1 MYPISKAFL
10 QQLGPNG
17 KNRKIEWYGSMVT
30 ESGTEYPINTNII
43 GQGTGS
49 IKCACSLPFV
59 GGAYSASLD
68 VQLLL
73 GNVDPRTLK
82 NARIEL
88 FVRLVYPNPLTA
100 LTTWGDVLKFSW
112 GDLLSTTWKRESRT
126 IYTDIP
132 MGVYYV
138 IDAKRSYNSI
148 KISAND
154 SMVKFDA
161 DLPGMDSTS
170 RSVYGWLKWAC
181 DACGVELGMTK
192 EQIKAMPNGT
202 RSFVYAVLESN
213 VKTYRYLLEQ
223 MAAVLGAVAVIDRT
237 GKLILRRLNPE
248 PVAEITPDERFSS
261 EYEDTQSRYT
271 GLWLQYKAKAV
282 QEYYKNVDALDD
294 TGLVVDLGENPFLQ
308 ISNDSARNTTL
319 QNIADSFAGVTFNPF
334 KASIPFHPEYDLL
347 DVITFTGGHAPD
359 DCHGPITS
367 ITWKINGAVSIEC
380 ATPKEQVNPDRRNV
394 QTSGTSGSRV
404 SGGDF
409 WIKVCSAPE
418 EKLVFEDG
426 QDYEVAKLTVNCT
439 TDNTTMQI
447 AWTGFYTLD
456 EASRVTV
463 RVLVDGKN
471 IYDVSD
477 DQAAG
482 NHISNVTTGHSVA
495 SKGEYT
501 VIIAV
506 RAEVTE

>member
-1 MYPISKAFL
+1 MYPISAAFREM
-10 QQLGPNG
+10 LGPKG
-17 KNRKIEWYGSMVT
+17 RNRTIVWYGSMTT
-30 ESGTEYPINTNII
+30 ETGTRYDLDTDIFVP
-43 GQGTGS
+43 GTGS
-49 IKCACSLPFV
+49 IVFNCSLPFI

-73 GNVDPRTLK
+73 GNADPQTLK

-88 FVRLVYPNPLTA
+88 FVRMIHPEQLTSR
-100 LTTWGDVLKFSW
+100 TTWGDVLKFSW
-112 GDLLSTTWKRESRT
+112 SDLLSTTWKRETRT
-126 IYTDIP
+126 IYNDIP
-132 MGVYYV
+132 MGVFYV

-202 RSFVYAVLESN
+202 RSFVYAVLESD

-223 MAAVLGAVAVIDRT
+223 LAAVLGAIAVIDRT
-237 GKLILRRLNPE
+237 GKLVLRRLNPE
-248 PVAEITPDERFSS
+248 PVAEITPDDRFSS
-261 EYEDTQSRYT
+261 EYEDTQRRYT

-282 QEYYKNVDALDD
+282 QEYYKNVEALDD
-294 TGLVVDLGENPFLQ
+294 TGLVMDLGENPFLQ

-319 QNIADSFAGVTFNPF
+319 QNIVDSFAGVEFNPF
-334 KASIPFHPEYDLL
+334 KASVPCHPEYDLL
-347 DVITFTGGHAPD
+347 DVVTFTGGHAPE

-367 ITWKINGAVSIEC
+367 ITWKINGAVSVEC

-394 QTSGTSGSRV
+394 QTSGTSGSRIA
-404 SGGDF
+404 GGDF
-409 WIKVCSAPE
+409 WIKVCSGPE
-418 EKLVFEDG
+418 EKLTFENG
-426 QDYEVAKLTVNCT
+426 QDYVAAELTVNCT

-463 RVLVDGKN
+463 RVLVDSKN
-471 IYDVSD
+471 IYDVSE

-482 NHISNVTTGHSVA
+482 NHILNVTTGHSVN
-495 SKGEYT
+495 SKGEYK
-501 VIIAV
+501 VLIAV
-506 RAEVTE
+506 RAEVAE

>member
-1 MYPISKAFL
+1 MYPISEAFL

-17 KNRKIEWYGSMVT
+17 RNRKIEWYGSMVT
-30 ESGTEYPINTNII
+30 EAGTEYPINTNII
-43 GQGTGS
+43 GSGTGS
-49 IKCACSLPFV
+49 IKHACSLPFI

-73 GNVDPRTLK
+73 GNVDPQTLK

-88 FVRLVYPNPLTA
+88 FVRMIHPEQLTSR
-100 LTTWGDVLKFSW
+100 TTCGDVLKFSW
-112 GDLLSTTWKRESRT
+112 SDLLSTTWKRETRT

-132 MGVYYV
+132 MGVFYV

-154 SMVKFDA
+154 GMVKFDTN
-161 DLPGMDSTS
+161 LPGMDSTS

-202 RSFVYAVLESN
+202 RSFVYAVLESD

-223 MAAVLGAVAVIDRT
+223 LAAVLGAIAVIDRT
-237 GKLILRRLNPE
+237 GKLVLRRLNPE
-248 PVAEITPDERFSS
+248 PVAEITPDDRFSS
-261 EYEDTQSRYT
+261 EYEDTQRRYT

-282 QEYYKNVDALDD
+282 QEYYKNVEALDD
-294 TGLVVDLGENPFLQ
+294 TGLVMDLGENPFLQ

-319 QNIADSFAGVTFNPF
+319 QNIVDSFAGVEFNPF
-334 KASIPFHPEYDLL
+334 KASVPCHPEYDLL
-347 DVITFTGGHAPD
+347 DVVTFTGGHAPE

-367 ITWKINGAVSIEC
+367 ITWKINGAVSVEC

-409 WIKVCSAPE
+409 WIKVCSYPE
-418 EKLVFEDG
+418 EKLTADHG
-426 QDYEVAKLTVNCT
+426 QDYVMAKLTVNCT

-447 AWTGFYTLD
+447 AWTGFYTL
-456 EASRVTV
+456 EFKTKVTV
-463 RVLVDGKN
+463 KVLVDEKN
-471 IYDVSD
+471 IYQVTD
-477 DQAAG
+477 DQLAG
-482 NHISNVTTGHSVA
+482 NRVMNVTTGHSVSA
-495 SKGEYT
+495 KGEY
-501 VIIAV
+501 VIMIAI
-506 RAEVTE
+506 RTEAIE